1 MAPEM
6 VLKKY
11 HDNRVDVWALGV
23 ITTELLFG
31 HEPFAG
37 QSKKE
42 IYQKILHDEPN
53 LSGGPK
59 NLIKGGSPVRHFIS
73 KCLTKDIRKRPYPPE
88 LLDDPWIQLIK
99 RSLDS

>member
-37 QSKKE
+37 
-42 IYQKILHDEPN
+42 
-53 LSGGPK
+53 
-59 NLIKGGSPVRHFIS
+59 
-73 KCLTKDIRKRPYPPE
+73 
-88 LLDDPWIQLIK
+88 
-99 RSLDS
+99 